1 MGGSAKSRRASS
13 RQHQPVRQAARSHWP
28 VVVGSFLTGV
38 AAMTL
43 MGVMAPTIAT
53 ARSGQEQAVTDTV
66 TRAMNASPTALIEM
80 TEAEQ
85 RQIETTLAEA
95 NESLDAVRSASD
107 PALERLKHLSR

>member
-1 MGGSAKSRRASS
+1 
-13 RQHQPVRQAARSHWP
+13 
-28 VVVGSFLTGV
+28 VVGSFLTGV

-53 ARSGQEQAVTDTV
+53 ARSGQEQAVTDSV

-85 RQIETTLAEA
+85 RQIEASLEA
-95 NESLDAVRSASD
+95 AGESLDAVRSASD
-107 PALERLKHLSR
+107 PALERLKNLSR